1 MYHQAVQSMSHHTSA
16 CSCREQKDQE
26 KGERR
31 EKKKMI
37 RGDGMRCDRMEKNE
51 SWQRVLIVHTPE
63 RSKDGD
69 AARVPEG

>member
-16 CSCREQKDQE
+16 CSCREQEDQE

-31 EKKKMI
+31 EKVI
-37 RGDGMRCDRMEKNE
+37 RGDAMRCDRMEKNE